1 MSKLVPPH
9 GADKLMPLLLPEA
22 ERAARLRRAQG
33 LIQVPMTSRETS
45 DFLMLAMGA
54 YTPLAGFMGHDDWRG
69 CCADMKLS
77 SGLFWPI
84 PITLSCAKDL
94 ADRVAVGDTVAV
106 VAEDSGEI
114 MGELDVME
122 KYTIDKAWECQQVF
136 LTADAKHP
144 GVAKVLDQGEVNLG
158 GRIRALSEGIYPHR
172 YKDLYYRPAETRALF
187 AEKGWSR
194 VAAFQTRNPMH
205 RSHEYLAKIAI
216 EVCDGVLIHQV
227 LGALKAGDVPAEVRT
242 KAIDVLTERYF
253 VPGTYIQAGYP
264 IEMRYAGPR
273 EALLHALIRQNFGC
287 SHLIIGRDH
296 AGVGSY
302 YGPLDAQ
309 YIFDTLAPDSL
320 AIQPLKIDVTFFCYK
335 CDGMATARTC
345 PHGSEHRLQISGT
358 RLREMFAK
366 HEQIPA
372 EFSRPEVVAVLQAF
386 YDGISQ

>member
-1 MSKLVPPH
+1 MLMPPH
-9 GADKLMPLLLPEA
+9 GRGELMPLLLPEA
-22 ERAARLRRAQG
+22 KRVERLRRAQG

-69 CCADMKLS
+69 CCVDMKLS

-94 ADRVAVGDTVAV
+94 ADRIAVGETVAL
-106 VAEDSGEI
+106 VAQDSGEI
-114 MGELDVME
+114 MGELEVTE
-122 KYTIDKAWECQQVF
+122 KYTIDKSLECQHVF
-136 LTADAKHP
+136 RTVDPRHP
-144 GVAKVLDQGEVNLG
+144 GVAKVMDQGEVNLG
-158 GRIRALSEGIYPHR
+158 GRITALSEGTYPHQ
-172 YKDLYYRPAETRALF
+172 YKGLYYRPAETRALF
-187 AEKGWSR
+187 AERGWSR

-227 LGALKAGDVPAEVRT
+227 LGALKVGDVPAEVRI

-302 YGPLDAQ
+302 YGPFDAHH
-309 YIFDTLAPDSL
+309 IFDTLAPDSL
-320 AIQPLKIDVTFFCYK
+320 AIRPLKIDVTFFCYK

-345 PHGSEHRLQISGT
+345 PHGSEYRLEISGT

-366 HEQIPA
+366 REKIPD
-372 EFSRPEVVAVLQAF
+372 EFSRPEVVAVLQD
-386 YDGISQ
+386 YYSGISR